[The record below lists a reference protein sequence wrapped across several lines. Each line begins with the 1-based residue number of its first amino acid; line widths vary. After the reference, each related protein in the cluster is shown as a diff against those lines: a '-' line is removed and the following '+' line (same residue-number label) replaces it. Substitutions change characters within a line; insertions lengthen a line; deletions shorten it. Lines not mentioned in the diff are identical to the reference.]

1 MATFG
6 RVVFEMCERTNKQI
20 DKQTN
25 KHTDTLITILINSRT
40 SIKRVWNMVNKI
52 SGKRSPTE
60 VKHLHVGGQEVTT
73 VTDIGDTADTTAA
86 DYDAQ

>member
-1 MATFG
+1 
-6 RVVFEMCERTNKQI
+6 
-20 DKQTN
+20 
-25 KHTDTLITILINSRT
+25 
-40 SIKRVWNMVNKI
+40 MVNKI